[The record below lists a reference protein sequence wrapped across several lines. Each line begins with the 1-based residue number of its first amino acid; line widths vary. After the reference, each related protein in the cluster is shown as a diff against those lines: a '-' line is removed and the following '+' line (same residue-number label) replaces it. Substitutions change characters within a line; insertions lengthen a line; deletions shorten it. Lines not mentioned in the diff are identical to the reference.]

1 MSSAALKKMLPFPW
15 LALALFLCAAGGF
28 ISYSLYLDHERIDMH
43 ERQRLAAQAKVIE
56 KNLVLQLNGIY
67 RALSGIR
74 SDHRYNSDVVNQRL
88 TLLCNAIPGIRTL
101 SITNGEGVVSASNRK
116 ELIGKNISSRDCF
129 LTPRTIGNPSVL
141 YISPPFKT
149 EPGAFAMNVTLMIP
163 GPQGA
168 FAGVVTAALDPGYFG
183 ALLSSVHY
191 APDMWSALAHGD
203 GKLFL
208 IVPDKPGLTGLDLTQ
223 PGSFFSRHRDS
234 GKPDSVLL
242 GTTYAT
248 GEEKMMAQRTIKP
261 ADLPMDKPFVVAVT
275 RDVSALFADW
285 HREVMT
291 KAAQFA
297 ALVLAMTSALYLYQ
311 RRQRNFEVISAR
323 YLGELVEAKETAQRA
338 NEAKSRLLATVAHE
352 FRTPLSLLTSS
363 TDILDRYGE
372 RLSREEHA
380 QQRDHIR
387 NAAQQMTALVASVLS
402 LNRLE
407 TQHFQNNPVAL
418 DVGRFF
424 RKLANEV
431 KTVFSSGQTFRV
443 TIDETCGTVLLDEV
457 LLRRVVENLLTNAFR
472 YTPATGSVSLHV
484 CREQNLLRVI
494 VMDSGIGIPEECH
507 QKIFG
512 AFFRCDNVEA
522 RRGLGLGLSIVH
534 DALACMGGTIT
545 VESAI
550 NEGTTMRVEI
560 PVPDLHDIKE
570 KPL

>member
-1 MSSAALKKMLPFPW
+1 MSSTALKKMVPFPW
-15 LALALFLCAAGGF
+15 LALALFLCAAGAF

-43 ERQRLAAQAKVIE
+43 ERQRLATQAKVIE

-74 SDHRYNSDVVNQRL
+74 NDHRNNRESVNQRL
-88 TLLCNAIPGIRTL
+88 TLLSDTIPGIRTL
-101 SITNGEGVVSASNRK
+101 SIANSEGVISASNRK
-116 ELIGKNISSRDCF
+116 EFIGQNISRREYF
-129 LTPRTIGNPSVL
+129 QTPRAKHNPAVL
-141 YISPPFKT
+141 YVSPPFKT
-149 EPGAFAMNVTLMIP
+149 APGTFVMNVTLMIP
-163 GPQGA
+163 GPEGA
-168 FAGVVTAALDPGYFG
+168 FAGVVTATLDPGYFT

-191 APDMWSALAHGD
+191 ASDMWSALAHGD

-208 IVPDKPGLTGLDLTQ
+208 IVPEKPGVIGLDLTKT
-223 PGSFFSRHRDS
+223 GSFFSRHRDS

-242 GTTYAT
+242 GMTYAT

-261 ADLPMDKPFVVAVT
+261 AGFPMDKPFVVAVA

-285 HREVMT
+285 HRDAMA
-291 KAAQFA
+291 KAAQFGI
-297 ALVLAMTSALYLYQ
+297 LILIMTSALYLYQ

-338 NEAKSRLLATVAHE
+338 NEAKGRLLATVAHE

-380 QQRDHIR
+380 QQREHIR

-407 TQHFQNNPVAL
+407 TQYFQNNPVSV
-418 DVGRFF
+418 DVAHFF
-424 RKLANEV
+424 RTLSNEV
-431 KTVFSSGQTFRV
+431 KTVFSAGQTFRV
-443 TIDETCGTVLLDEV
+443 TISETCGTVLLDEV

-472 YTPATGSVSLHV
+472 YTPSGGSVSLHV
-484 CREQNLLRVI
+484 SRELNLLRVI
-494 VMDSGIGIPEECH
+494 VMDSGIGIPAECH

-545 VESAI
+545 VESAV

-560 PVPDLHDIKE
+560 PLADSLDLKE
-570 KPL
+570 